1 MVSLSTVRAQA
12 ALPAPMSKPGTS
24 HATTIPAGANLILNS
39 SFEDRSGPAKDGEPW
54 GKGYLDGVA
63 RSPFA
68 HWGYS
73 GFWDGGDYDIK
84 LGCDDELLAEF
95 HRVAAELG
103 QIPTWTTPSS
113 SGRNDGSSP
122 DDPPDLL
129 ARDSQ
134 LEQRANEQVD

>member
-1 MVSLSTVRAQA
+1 MTRTPIALAAFATALMVSFSAVRAQA
-12 ALPAPMSKPGTS
+12 ASPAPMSKPGTS
-24 HATTIPAGANLILNS
+24 HAATIPAGANFILNS

-84 LGCDDELLAEF
+84 LG
-95 HRVAAELG
+95 
-103 QIPTWTTPSS
+103 
-113 SGRNDGSSP
+113 
-122 DDPPDLL
+122 
-129 ARDSQ
+129 
-134 LEQRANEQVD
+134 